1 MAGEGRPWISSDL
14 AVANAFSLC
23 SKTVVVPCSK
33 RVKLDHDGG
42 NRRAGKRLKNQVE

>member
-1 MAGEGRPWISSDL
+1 MEGSRGEHRVGPDRSEL
-14 AVANAFSLC
+14 GC
-23 SKTVVVPCSK
+23 SKTVVVPCSE